1 MRRRTVT
8 VNGRAIVLQ
17 KHESTRTNGNKTI
30 FVYQIMGENGH
41 RVQFTSTTI
50 EGLREKEKI
59 LQQDMFRHLDT
70 SARNMLLNDVY
81 KEWFRTI
88 TVRETTE
95 SNYQFAYNSYCKDS
109 LGKKKIRDI
118 KVGDVVA
125 LYKNLLNER
134 HLSINTIDG
143 LHTVVQQVFLYAI
156 KQDYIYKNPCDGVM
170 KKLKQGKK
178 KEKGQVLSQA
188 EEARFLEYLKVYDE
202 ENHSNWY
209 PFFAV
214 MLFTGLRMGE
224 MAGLQW
230 DDIDFERGIIT
241 IQHNLVYYR
250 DRNGDEQTE
259 MKTAVKMRKNIHLPK
274 TESGYRTFK
283 LSNSAL
289 EALKMQKD
297 KGVKSEVTI
306 AGFNKFVFVN
316 RFGNSVHQGTI
327 NKNMKRIITYANI
340 DADER
345 NERGENIP
353 IIPNISSHALRRTF
367 ITRCAEAG
375 VNVAVTAKLV
385 GHNDIRTTIE
395 YYTVVREDWQNDELD
410 KLDEYM
416 HSKGIHQRVDEKNE

>member
-1 MRRRTVT
+1 MKRTVT
-8 VNGRAIVLQ
+8 INGRVIVLQ
-17 KHESTRTNGNKTI
+17 KHESIRTQGNKTI
-30 FVYQIMGENGH
+30 FVYQSMVDGGK
-41 RVQFTSTTI
+41 RVQITAATI
-50 EGLREKEKI
+50 DRLREKEKL
-59 LQQDMFRHLDT
+59 LQQDLFRHLDT
-70 SARNMLLNDVY
+70 SARNLLLNDVY

-95 SNYQFAYNSYCKDS
+95 SNYQFAYNSYCKDA
-109 LGKKKIRDI
+109 LGKKRIRDI
-118 KVGDVVA
+118 KEGDVIA

-134 HLSINTIDG
+134 HLSINTVDG
-143 LHTVVQQVFLYAI
+143 LHTVVQQVFLYAM
-156 KQDYIYKNPCDGVM
+156 KQDYIYKNPCEGVM
-170 KKLKQGKK
+170 KKLKRGAKK
-178 KEKGQVLSQA
+178 ADRQVLSQA
-188 EEARFLEYLKVYDE
+188 EEARFLEYLRVYDE

-209 PFFAV
+209 PFFAF

-259 MKTAVKMRKNIHLPK
+259 MKTAVKMRKNIHTPK
-274 TESGYRTFK
+274 TESGYRIFK

-289 EALKMQKD
+289 EALSIQKE
-297 KGVKSEVTI
+297 KGIKSDVTI
-306 AGFNKFVFVN
+306 AGFNNFVFVN

-327 NKNMKRIITYANI
+327 NRNMKRIIMYANI

-353 IIPNISSHALRRTF
+353 IIPNISSHALRRSF

-375 VNVAVTAKLV
+375 VNVAVTAKMV
-385 GHNDIRTTIE
+385 GHNDIRTTLD
-395 YYTVVREDWQNDELD
+395 YYTVVREDWQKDELD

-416 HSKGIHQRVDEKNE
+416 HSKGIHQGIDVKNE